1 MLQGIDERRGCAGS
15 GRRALR
21 RAVVLAG
28 LVSCAAFAGSSAG
41 LGAGSGLAHAAS
53 SSSKSGAVLATV
65 KVLAP
70 GVEIQAKNAKAFTAA
85 KDGQQ
90 LQQGDALKTD
100 ATGKA
105 EIAYTDGSLT
115 RLGESTEFV
124 ITKLTDKKGAR
135 QTQGTLTVG
144 STWNRAAKVSE
155 SGEFSIK
162 AGGATAAVE
171 GTAFVVTCPAA
182 GSTAA
187 ACTVTA
193 IVDSISVDSDEW
205 TVTSVTD
212 VE

>member
-1 MLQGIDERRGCAGS
+1 VLRGIDERRGCTGS

-21 RAVVLAG
+21 GAVALVG
-28 LVSCAAFAGSSAG
+28 LVSCVTVGSAG
-41 LGAGSGLAHAAS
+41 VARAAS
-53 SSSKSGAVLATV
+53 SSSKSGGAVLATL

-70 GVEIQAKNAKAFTAA
+70 GVEVQAKNGSAFTAA

-115 RLGESTEFV
+115 RLGESTEFR

-171 GTAFVVTCPAA
+171 GTAFAVTCPPA
-182 GSTAA
+182 GSTAVT
-187 ACTVTA
+187 CTVTA
-193 IVDSISVDSDEW
+193 IVDSIAVDSDDW

-212 VE
+212 AK

>member
-1 MLQGIDERRGCAGS
+1 MFQGIDERRGHTGS
-15 GRRALR
+15 RRRALR
-21 RAVVLAG
+21 GAAVVAG
-28 LVSCAAFAGSSAG
+28 LVSCVT
-41 LGAGSGLAHAAS
+41 LAGSGVGHAAS
-53 SSSKSGAVLATV
+53 SSSKSGGAVLATL

-70 GVEIQAKNAKAFTAA
+70 GVEVQAKDAKAFIAA

-115 RLGESTEFV
+115 RLGESTEFR

-171 GTAFVVTCPAA
+171 GTAFAVTCPPA
-182 GSTAA
+182 GSTAV

-212 VE
+212 AE